1 MPADPPLTTG
11 PAIPICERMD
21 TGEPLVSICCIA
33 YNQEEFVGAALEG
46 FVAQR
51 TSFPVEILI
60 HDDASTD
67 RTASIIRNFEHRY
80 PHLINAIYQTENQHS
95 RGVRVGHLN
104 YMRARGKYI
113 AFCEG
118 DDAWTDPFKLEKQI
132 ALMMRHPQCHLSFHP
147 VREID
152 YANDLSER
160 IVGVYG
166 KVNRVVGTDEIIVK
180 KHGMLPTA
188 SCVATTEAVEKFM
201 AFTRVRPY
209 LTVGDIY
216 MQIIT
221 SLHGGALYIHDT
233 MALYRTRTAGSWTL
247 LTENDNRRRLAHIH
261 ARVKSFLELDD
272 LTAARFRKAIRHANR
287 KSILGVLRS
296 DNFSSEDKAA
306 LYAAFRSA
314 LRLTDKL
321 GYHLRSRFA
330 RPSSQT
336 GNGKVR

>member
-1 MPADPPLTTG
+1 MSADQPLTQG
-11 PAIPICERMD
+11 PAIPITERMG
-21 TGEPLVSICCIA
+21 TATPLVSICCIA
-33 YNQEEFVGAALEG
+33 YNQENFVGAALEG
-46 FVAQR
+46 FIAQR

-67 RTASIIRNFEHRY
+67 RTAAIIREFEQRH
-80 PHLINAIYQTENQHS
+80 PHLIKAIYQTENQHS
-95 RGVRVGHLN
+95 KRVRVGHLN
-104 YMRARGKYI
+104 YTRASGKYI

-118 DDAWTDPFKLEKQI
+118 DDAWTDPLKLEKQI
-132 ALMMRHPQCHLSFHP
+132 TLMMRHPQCHLSFHP

-152 YANDLSER
+152 YARDLSER
-160 IVGVYG
+160 LVGVYG
-166 KVNRVVGTDEIIVK
+166 KANRVVGTDEIIVK

-188 SCVATTEAVEKFM
+188 SCVATAEAVEKFM
-201 AFTRVRPY
+201 SFTRVRPY

-247 LTENDNRRRLAHIH
+247 LTESDNRRRLAHIH

-272 LTAARFRKAIRHANR
+272 FTAARFRKAIRHANR

-296 DNFSSEDKAA
+296 DSFSSEDKAA
-306 LYAAFRSA
+306 LYGAFRSA

-330 RPSSQT
+330 RPSGQIEK
-336 GNGKVR
+336 GKAQ